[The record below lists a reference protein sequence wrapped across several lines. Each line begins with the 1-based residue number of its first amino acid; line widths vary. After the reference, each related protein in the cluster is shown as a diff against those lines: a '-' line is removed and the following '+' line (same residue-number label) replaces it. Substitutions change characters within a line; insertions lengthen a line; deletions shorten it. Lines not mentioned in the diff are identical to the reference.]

1 MTSLNDLNF
10 DPWVLC
16 HSLSRS
22 ASKENAFEPRTNRIC
37 STHQLLSHNEFN
49 RCVAR
54 YDGNKSVRSF
64 SCWDQL
70 LTMAFAQLTYRE
82 SLRDI
87 EVCLRAQR
95 GKLYHSGLA
104 GPIKRS
110 TLADAN
116 ETRDWRIYA
125 DFAQSLIQTARP
137 LYSDTELEID
147 LDATLYALDST
158 TIDLCLSLFPWAQ
171 FRRAKAAIKLH
182 TLMEIQSSIPVFIAI
197 TSGRVHDINVLDAIT
212 PEPGSFM
219 VMDRGYV
226 DFARLYRIQLALAFF
241 VIRSKDN
248 LQYSRRYSRAHDR
261 TTGVRSDQTIRLT
274 GPKSSLFYP
283 AELRRVSYHALDIDR
298 RFVFLTNNFSVSPQT
313 IAALYK
319 YRWRIELFF
328 KWIKQHL
335 RIKKFYGTSINSV
348 KIQVWTA
355 ISVYVLVAIIKK
367 ELGLKQDIYTILQV
381 LSLTLFEKTPILS
394 LFDSYDESFQRT
406 DSTNQ
411 LSLWEI

>member
-1 MTSLNDLNF
+1 LNQG
-10 DPWVLC
+10 
-16 HSLSRS
+16 
-22 ASKENAFEPRTNRIC
+22 RTVFA
-37 STHQLLSHNEFN
+37 QLISFFSHNEFN

-54 YDGNKSVRSF
+54 YQGNKNVRSF

-95 GKLYHSGLA
+95 GKLYHSGLT

-137 LYSDTELEID
+137 LYADTELEID
-147 LDATLYALDST
+147 LDATSYALDST

-197 TSGRVHDINVLDAIT
+197 TSGRVHDINLLDAIT

-241 VIRSKDN
+241 VVRSKDN
-248 LQYSRRYSRAHDR
+248 LQYRRRYSRSHDR
-261 TTGVRSDQTIRLT
+261 ASGVRSDQTIVLT

-283 AELRRVSYHALDIDR
+283 VELRRVSYYALDIDR
-298 RFVFLTNNFSVSPQT
+298 RFVFLTNNFSVPAQT

-335 RIKKFYGTSINSV
+335 RIKKFYGTSVNSV

-355 ISVYVLVAIIKK
+355 ISVYILVAIIKK
-367 ELGLKQDIYTILQV
+367 ELGIKQDIYTILQV

-394 LFDSYDESFQRT
+394 LFDNYDEPFQRT
-406 DSTNQ
+406 DSPNQ
-411 LSLWEI
+411 LNLWGI

>member
-1 MTSLNDLNF
+1 MNQG
-10 DPWVLC
+10 
-16 HSLSRS
+16 
-22 ASKENAFEPRTNRIC
+22 RTVFA
-37 STHQLLSHNEFN
+37 QLISFFSHNEFN

-64 SCWDQL
+64 SCWDLL

-95 GKLYHSGLA
+95 DKLYHSGLA

-182 TLMEIQSSIPVFIAI
+182 TLMEIQSSIPIFIAI

-261 TTGVRSDQTIRLT
+261 TTGVRSDQTILLT

-283 AELRRVSYHALDIDR
+283 VELRRVSYHAQDIDR
-298 RFVFLTNNFSVSPQT
+298 RFVFLTNNFSVSAQT

-335 RIKKFYGTSINSV
+335 RIKKFYGTSVNSV

-394 LFDSYDESFQRT
+394 LFDSYGGPFQRPG
-406 DSTNQ
+406 STNQ
-411 LSLWEI
+411 LNLWEI